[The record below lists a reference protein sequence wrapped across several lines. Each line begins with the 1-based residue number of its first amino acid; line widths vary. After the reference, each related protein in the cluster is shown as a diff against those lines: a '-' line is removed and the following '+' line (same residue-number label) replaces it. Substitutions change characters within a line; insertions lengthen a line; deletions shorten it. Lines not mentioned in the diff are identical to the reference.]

1 MRRKEKQ
8 ITEQADVD
16 DVIKGS
22 RVCRLA
28 MVDGNK
34 PYVVPLNFGYAFPYL
49 YFHSASEGR
58 KLDVIRKNPHVCF
71 EFDHL
76 EKLIKNKEACEWGA
90 AFKSVIGEG
99 EAVLVTDIET
109 KEKAMHCIMAQYS
122 SRTFEFPRESLE
134 RTAVI
139 QVKISEMIGK
149 KSG

>member
-8 ITEQADVD
+8 IRDQSEVD
-16 DVIKGS
+16 TIIKES

-34 PYVVPLNFGYAFPYL
+34 PYVVPLNFGYEFPYL
-49 YFHSASEGR
+49 YFHSAGEGR
-58 KLDVIRKNPHVCF
+58 KLDVIRKNSQVCF

-76 EKLIKNKEACEWGA
+76 EKLIKDTDACEWGA

-99 EAVLVTDIET
+99 EAVLVTDLET

-122 SRTFEFPRESLE
+122 SRSFEFPKESLE

>member
-8 ITEQADVD
+8 ITEQTEVD
-16 DVIKGS
+16 AVIKGS

-76 EKLIKNKEACEWGA
+76 EKLIKNREACEWGA

-99 EAVLVTDIET
+99 QAVLVTDIET

-122 SRTFEFPRESLE
+122 GRSFEFPRESLE

-139 QVKISEMIGK
+139 QVKISEMTGK